1 MGSCQSRLHRHK
13 AGGGQE
19 QAVGRAVIRKTAHRF
34 PSGLSRWEQQL
45 TATRASPPPLPLST
59 GFSPVGAAT
68 GSYTLRCAQCQPFAW
83 GKAPSGVRGSGARW
97 VAVSRGSTGTRPAE
111 AQHCAANARNTLL
124 SLSTGLIPEQQ
135 LVASQKTNALWLF
148 LVSNFH
154 LPFSILHFPFPQA
167 LRTKN

>member
-1 MGSCQSRLHRHK
+1 MGATTDSYTLRYTARIAFHRVYP
-13 AGGGQE
+13 GGSNNWQLL
-19 QAVGRAVIRKTAHRF
+19 AH
-34 PSGLSRWEQQL
+34 LL
-45 TATRASPPPLPLST
+45 PPLSLST
-59 GFSPVGAAT
+59 GLIPVGATT